1 MMKQACYPMPFLVS
15 LALLSGG
22 TQASAQTKEKVYR
35 TLSPAQIESAMKEM
49 NIKFTKTP
57 TAKRETEFNYD
68 YDRNTF
74 KIRLTVS
81 EGKRLWLSA
90 LFPKVSLE
98 TINKWNINATFSRAV
113 LYHDA
118 DKDKDYSVVEYQI
131 DGNGGCTE
139 GMLKQFIRRFDEE
152 VTAFDQ
158 FLRN

>member
-1 MMKQACYPMPFLVS
+1 MMKQASWAVS
-15 LALLSGG
+15 FVGMILLATGS
-22 TQASAQTKEKVYR
+22 QAVGQTKDKVYR
-35 TLSPAQIESAMKEM
+35 TLTPAQIETAMKDM

-57 TAKRETEFNYD
+57 TPKRDTELNYD
-68 YDRNTF
+68 YDRNSF

-81 EGKRLWLSA
+81 DGKRLWLSA

-113 LYHDA
+113 LDTVKGKEYA
-118 DKDKDYSVVEYQI
+118 VVEYQL

-152 VTAFDQ
+152 VSAFDQ
-158 FLRN
+158 FVRSN